1 MNILVI
7 TGCCLQENNSAS
19 LSHAAYINGMIK
31 LGNDVDLLCASH
43 EGVAVDDSID
53 MPKVTDLFEFD
64 GTSLYEK
71 IAGSRNRGRSEA
83 TASDLK
89 GPVDSVKAENSNKTS
104 LSRKMIS
111 GVKKTLRGMYGI
123 YNPSIVWFYRAKK
136 FRPKKNYDVV
146 VSMAYPPVSHKLAGY
161 MIKNKIICPKK
172 WIQLWEDPWAE
183 DLGNK
188 DDYNKSKRAEGKLL
202 DEAWDIVYVSPLTMI
217 NQQRIFPNN
226 KSKMRWVPLSVY
238 YDNNSVKYSQSEN
251 RYGYFGA
258 YNPDVRNLQPFY
270 EAAKNTGISV
280 DICGSPFGLFESTDK
295 ISISPRLPVQ
305 ELKHHEDNVNVIICL
320 FNLGGGQIPGKI
332 YQYAA
337 SNKIVLAILD
347 GSEEEKRLIKE
358 YYSKY
363 NRFIFCENTV
373 ESITKAISDI
383 ESGSFG
389 DVKNEAIDDFMS
401 EKVAKQLLG

>member
-7 TGCCLQENNSAS
+7 TGCCLQENSSAN
-19 LSHAAYINGMIK
+19 LSHAAYINGMTR

-43 EGVAVDDSID
+43 KGVSVDNSIC
-53 MPKVTDLFEFD
+53 MPEVNALFEYD

-71 IAGSRNRGRSEA
+71 ISGSRNRDKSDAAVSEGLS
-83 TASDLK
+83 ASPK
-89 GPVDSVKAENSNKTS
+89 VGNSNKTS
-104 LSRKMIS
+104 FGQKMVS
-111 GVKKTLRGMYGI
+111 GVKKTLRSMYGI

-136 FRPKKNYDVV
+136 FRPKKNYDIV

-161 MIKNKIICPKK
+161 MIKNKIVRPKK

-188 DDYNKSKRAEGKLL
+188 DDYNKSKRAEAKLL

-217 NQQRIFPNN
+217 NQQGIFPNN

-238 YDNNSVKYSQSEN
+238 YDNNSVKYSQNKN
-251 RYGYFGA
+251 RYGYFGE
-258 YNPDVRNLQPFY
+258 YNPHVRNLRPFY
-270 EAAKNTGISV
+270 EAAKSAGINV
-280 DICGSPFGLFESTDK
+280 DICGSPFGLFEGTDK

-305 ELKHHEDNVNVIICL
+305 ELRHHEDNVNVIICL

-337 SNKIVLAILD
+337 SNKIILAILD
-347 GSEEEKRLIKE
+347 GSEDEKRLIKE
-358 YYSKY
+358 YYSRY

-373 ESITKAISDI
+373 ESIKTAINNI
-383 ESGSFG
+383 ENGNFG
-389 DVKNEAIDDFMS
+389 NVKNEAIDDFLS